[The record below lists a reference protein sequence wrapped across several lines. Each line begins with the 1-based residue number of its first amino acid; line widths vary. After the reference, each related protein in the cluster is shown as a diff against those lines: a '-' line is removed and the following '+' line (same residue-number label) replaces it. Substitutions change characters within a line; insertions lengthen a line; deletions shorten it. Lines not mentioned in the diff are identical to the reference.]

1 MPRRRY
7 VILATAIAAAPIL
20 AQGFRGRGIDIE
32 PNVKYDGR
40 FTFVRLRYQE
50 RYSTGWAFDY
60 PAMERHFMKVVKEI
74 TTVGP
79 TVDGSNIYNMDDPEL
94 HRFPMAYLSE
104 PGYWVMSDEEAKG
117 LREYL
122 LKGGFLFVD
131 DFMGREWFNFEEKM
145 LRVQVIGQRVSEL
158 LAGLLFQADGADGRL
173 RYEIRIPEG
182 GELHHADALA
192 ERFERGGGQAR
203 RKARLADAAR
213 ARQRQEPVAG
223 EQLRK
228 LRELALPAGERSGR
242 FAQIGTRMRVA
253 G

>member
-1 MPRRRY
+1 M
-7 VILATAIAAAPIL
+7 
-20 AQGFRGRGIDIE
+20 
-32 PNVKYDGR
+32 KYDGR

-131 DFMGREWFNFEEKM
+131 DFMGREWYNFEEQM
-145 LRVQVIGQRVSEL
+145 LRV
-158 LAGLLFQADGADGRL
+158 
-173 RYEIRIPEG
+173 
-182 GELHHADALA
+182 
-192 ERFERGGGQAR
+192 
-203 RKARLADAAR
+203 
-213 ARQRQEPVAG
+213 
-223 EQLRK
+223 
-228 LRELALPAGERSGR
+228 LPG
-242 FAQIGTRMRVA
+242 AQIVPMDVSHPVFDSFFHLKSLDMTYPNRPSIKAEFHGIFEDNDPAKRLMVIINYNNDIGDYMEWSGQGYYAINFSNDAYKLATNYVVYA
-253 G
+253 LTH